1 VSCNTGP
8 YIVFFDWDKDAI
20 TADAAQ
26 TLDNAV
32 SAYANCGNTQVM
44 VAGHADRSGTPTY
57 NVGLSNRRAN
67 NVASYLAARG
77 VPGGVIGTRAFGE
90 AQPRV
95 PTPDGVRNDQNR
107 RVEITYGPGSG
118 M

>member
-1 VSCNTGP
+1 M
-8 YIVFFDWDKDAI
+8 FFDWDRDNI

-32 SAYANCGNTQVM
+32 SAYANCGNTAVM
-44 VAGHADRSGTPTY
+44 IAGNADRSGAPTY
-57 NVGLSNRRAN
+57 NVGLSNRRAT
-67 NVASYLAARG
+67 NVRNYLGARG
-77 VPGGVIGTRAFGE
+77 IPAGVMSTRANGE
-90 AQPRV
+90 AANRV

-107 RVEITYGPGSG
+107 NVQINYGPGSG